1 MAQQDTAPI
10 DSYYLYKDKDSAGL
24 LALTAPSV
32 LVATDLD
39 DATSS
44 LTDIGFTF
52 NFNQTAYEEIAVSSN
67 GYAQFSTIAAFDTT
81 NNMDEEDSRVM
92 LCPWWDDLMTAFE
105 GTGIR
110 QELLGDSP
118 YRRFILDYSCFGSF
132 NEDDL
137 DNTVL
142 NFQIVLYETSNI
154 IEFRYDDLAAT
165 GEPPTGSYAASCGVK
180 VDTSTEIGGNFRDFF
195 GTSHARGGSSDEPAD
210 NDTLVAKVGGG
221 SNWPG
226 EDTNI
231 EESAVYIFRFSPAKI
246 WADDSVDSSDRITTD
261 FTLNTTKVMMSEFA
275 RDTDQSPFRM
285 SVRGPSNI
293 RGRTTAYS
301 ASLGSEPPP
310 R

>member
-118 YRRFILDYSCFGSF
+118 YRRFILDYS
-132 NEDDL
+132 
-137 DNTVL
+137 
-142 NFQIVLYETSNI
+142 
-154 IEFRYDDLAAT
+154 
-165 GEPPTGSYAASCGVK
+165 
-180 VDTSTEIGGNFRDFF
+180 
-195 GTSHARGGSSDEPAD
+195 
-210 NDTLVAKVGGG
+210 
-221 SNWPG
+221 
-226 EDTNI
+226 
-231 EESAVYIFRFSPAKI
+231 
-246 WADDSVDSSDRITTD
+246 
-261 FTLNTTKVMMSEFA
+261 
-275 RDTDQSPFRM
+275 
-285 SVRGPSNI
+285 
-293 RGRTTAYS
+293 
-301 ASLGSEPPP
+301 
-310 R
+310 